1 MERVQD
7 PDDRRD
13 SLRPLGKG
21 VLVALAIMVI
31 LLIGLGYILVR
42 VGS

>member
-31 LLIGLGYILVR
+31 LIGLGYILVR

>member
-1 MERVQD
+1 VQD

-31 LLIGLGYILVR
+31 LIGLGYILVT